1 MSLTKY
7 MIVASFVVSTAWIAG
22 PSHAGSDKAKK
33 LPANNQGGGQPK
45 NAEHGS
51 CMGANCGG
59 TTGQSG
65 TNSNTMGTGLLIGP
79 KGH

>member
-1 MSLTKY
+1 MSFTKH
-7 MIVASFVVSTAWIAG
+7 MIVASFVVSSAWIAG
-22 PSHAGSDKAKK
+22 PSHAGSAKATA
-33 LPANNQGGGQPK
+33 LPANHQGGGQPH
-45 NAEHGS
+45 NASHGS

-65 TNSNTMGTGLLIGP
+65 TNSNAGGTGLLIGP